1 MTIDTIIKRNY
12 TKSTFKPE
20 KITNAILKAM
30 LSVNN
35 GELEDA
41 EQVTI
46 KVENALL
53 GRKESIPNYIPNVE
67 EIQDLVEQK
76 LMQSEFLDVANNE
89 KIAKTAT
96 NTAHIDG
103 KTPDG
108 DGNYSL
114 GGIDAIDNFV
124 SKIIMKIE
132 GLGESEVPT
141 STIGKFIMEGLQY
154 LDTVAYVRYAS
165 VYKNFKEAKDFEQF
179 VGSLD
184 EKKS

>member
-12 TKSTFKPE
+12 TKTTFKPE
-20 KITNAILKAM
+20 KITNAILQAM

-76 LMQSEFLDVANNE
+76 LMQSEFLDVAKSYILYRNTQAQKRKRNIFE
-89 KIAKTAT
+89 KRLNLK
-96 NTAHIDG
+96 
-103 KTPDG
+103 P
-108 DGNYSL
+108 YEYPEL
-114 GGIDAIDNFV
+114 YEYVDAIRH
-124 SKIIMKIE
+124 S
-132 GLGESEVPT
+132 
-141 STIGKFIMEGLQY
+141 Y
-154 LDTVAYVRYAS
+154 
-165 VYKNFKEAKDFEQF
+165 
-179 VGSLD
+179 
-184 EKKS
+184 